1 MLSSIVIFSP
11 PESDATDLQRAC
23 EAEVAKGGRVLNA
36 QSVEELLKA
45 VREDLDD
52 HVALIP
58 LRWDG
63 QSGLELIGRLREA
76 NEDVAIVIVAEKG
89 DVDVA
94 AQAIEAGANDFL
106 VRGPKL
112 RERVRTLLGKLHALL
127 HAVDQKRQLD
137 EYQSQL
143 AEAQLAR
150 RPIVGDSPSMQDLLT
165 RIGRVARVPRPVLVL
180 GERGTGKELV
190 ARAIH
195 FAGGA
200 KSRPLVTIN
209 CAAFNDALLES
220 ELFGHE
226 RGAFTGAESARRG
239 KFELADGGT
248 LFLDEIGN
256 MSLPFQ
262 QKILRVV
269 EYGVFQRVGGSVEL
283 KTSVR
288 IVAATNCDLRERIR
302 RGEFLADLYD
312 RLSFEV
318 LEVPP
323 LRTRGADIELLAQF
337 FLDSFRREAECVPA
351 RRISAE
357 AMAALQ
363 TYAFPG
369 NVRELKTIIER
380 AAYRVVGDE
389 ITVADL
395 GLSIEPAVPQF
406 KGTFEE
412 CIDAYS
418 RQLLSDALQKADGN
432 QAQAARLIGLSYHQW
447 RYFAKKYDIG
457 EKPDPR
463 SQSDSP

>member
-1 MLSSIVIFSP
+1 MANMLSSIVLFSP
-11 PESDATDLQRAC
+11 PPVEATELQRAC
-23 EAEVAKGGRVLNA
+23 ETEVAKGGRVLVA
-36 QSVEELLKA
+36 ATVDELLRA
-45 VREDLDD
+45 VRSDLDD

-63 QSGLELIGRLREA
+63 ENGLELISRIREVNA
-76 NEDVAIVIVAEKG
+76 DTAVVVVADKG
-89 DVDVA
+89 DVEVA

-150 RPIVGDSPSMQDLLT
+150 RPIIGESPAMRDLLS
-165 RIGRVARVPRPVLVL
+165 RIERVARVPRPVLVL

-195 FAGGA
+195 FSGGS

-226 RGAFTGAESARRG
+226 RGAFTGADSARRG

-283 KTSVR
+283 RTSAR

-318 LEVPP
+318 LDVPP
-323 LRTRGADIELLAQF
+323 LRTRGTDIERLAQF
-337 FLDSFRREAECVPA
+337 FLDRFRLEAESIPA
-351 RRISAE
+351 RRISTE
-357 AMAALQ
+357 AMTALRS
-363 TYAFPG
+363 YSFPG

-380 AAYRVVGDE
+380 AAYREVGEE
-389 ITVADL
+389 ITIADL
-395 GLSIEPAVPQF
+395 GLSNEPAPPQF
-406 KGTFEE
+406 TGTFEE
-412 CIDAYS
+412 RIDAYS
-418 RQLLSDALQKADGN
+418 RQLLSDALRQADGN

-447 RYFAKKYDIG
+447 RYFAKKYAIG
-457 EKPDPR
+457 EKGD
-463 SQSDSP
+463 D

>member
-11 PESDATDLQRAC
+11 PPVDSNDLQRAC
-23 EAEVAKGGRVLNA
+23 ESEVAKGGSVLVVTSA
-36 QSVEELLKA
+36 DELLQSIA
-45 VREDLDD
+45 DELRD

-58 LRWDG
+58 LRWG
-63 QSGLELIGRLREA
+63 AENGLDLIARVRAA
-76 NEDVAIVIVAEKG
+76 NADAAVVIVADKG

-137 EYQSQL
+137 EYQTQL
-143 AEAQLAR
+143 AEALQAR
-150 RPIVGDSPSMQDLLT
+150 RPIVGESATMRDLLS
-165 RIGRVARVPRPVLVL
+165 RIERVARVPRPVLVL

-195 FAGGA
+195 FSGGP

-226 RGAFTGAESARRG
+226 RGAFTGADSARRG

-248 LFLDEIGN
+248 LFLDEIGH

-269 EYGVFQRVGGSVEL
+269 EYGVLQRVGGSVEL
-283 KTSVR
+283 RTTAR

-323 LRTRGADIELLAQF
+323 LRTRGTDIELLAQF
-337 FLDSFRREAECVPA
+337 FLDSFRREAESIPA
-351 RRISAE
+351 QRISVA
-357 AMAALQ
+357 AMTALRG
-363 TYAFPG
+363 YSFPG

-380 AAYRVVGDE
+380 AAYREVGEE
-389 ITVADL
+389 IAVADL
-395 GLSIEPAVPQF
+395 GLSNEPSVPQF
-406 KGTFEE
+406 TGTFDERV
-412 CIDAYS
+412 DAYS
-418 RQLLSDALQKADGN
+418 RQLLSDALHQAAGN

-447 RYFAKKYDIG
+447 RYFAKKYAIG
-457 EKPDPR
+457 DKDN
-463 SQSDSP
+463 D

>member
-1 MLSSIVIFSP
+1 MLSSIVLFSP
-11 PESDATDLQRAC
+11 APLDSDDLRRAC
-23 EAEVAKGGRVLNA
+23 EAEVAKGGSVLIVE
-36 QSVEELLKA
+36 SVADLLA
-45 VREDLDD
+45 SVADDLRD

-63 QSGLELIGRLREA
+63 HDGLELIARIRQSNA
-76 NEDVAIVIVAEKG
+76 DAAVVVVADKG

-112 RERVRTLLGKLHALL
+112 RERIKTLLGKLHALMQ
-127 HAVDQKRQLD
+127 AVDQKRQLD
-137 EYQSQL
+137 EYQSQI
-143 AEAQLAR
+143 AEALQAR
-150 RPIVGDSPSMQDLLT
+150 RPIIGQSPLMLDLVS
-165 RIGRVARVPRPVLVL
+165 RIERVARVPRPVLIL

-195 FAGGA
+195 FAAGP

-226 RGAFTGAESARRG
+226 RGAFTGADAARRG

-248 LFLDEIGN
+248 LFLDEIGH

-283 KTSVR
+283 RTSAR

-318 LEVPP
+318 LDVPP
-323 LRTRGADIELLAQF
+323 LRARGTDIELLAQF
-337 FLDSFRREAECVPA
+337 FLDSFRREAESIPA
-351 RRISAE
+351 RTLSPA
-357 AMAALQ
+357 AFAALRS
-363 TYAFPG
+363 YSFPG

-380 AAYRVVGDE
+380 AAYREAGEE
-389 ITVADL
+389 ITLADL
-395 GLSIEPAVPQF
+395 GLSNESPLPQF
-406 KGTFEE
+406 TGTFEE
-412 CIDAYS
+412 RVDAYS
-418 RQLLSDALQKADGN
+418 RQLLSDALRQADGN
-432 QAQAARLIGLSYHQW
+432 QAQAARLLGLSYHQW
-447 RYFAKKYDIG
+447 RYFAKKYSITDKDLADTA
-457 EKPDPR
+457 E
-463 SQSDSP
+463 